1 MQAIVGKTKGERD
14 VDIPGYHTHMLL
26 GTGQTSFVYL
36 ATDPKG
42 REVALK
48 LPKPGLVNDPLLSRM
63 FYTEV
68 SLSKML
74 KHEHIVPYFEGVPAG
89 DGAFL
94 SMRYFK
100 EGQVQVRD
108 NAPLLEVTQLLAD
121 IASALEYAHSKKV
134 IHQDVKPSNVF
145 VSDGRAYL
153 ADFGSASSEALG
165 GEVAGS
171 PFYMAPELYTSDKSS
186 PKADVYSF
194 AIMAY
199 ELYTAKRPIV
209 GADLEELQR
218 AHLLSMPSPVRG
230 SRRDLPRQ
238 LSTLID
244 RALAKQPAIR
254 PNMSELRA
262 ALFDI
267 AGRNDGQAIAA
278 EEPPPAPTDNGPKVG
293 RATGAAQ
300 PVTAQAMRMKEEKRG
315 FWDKLLGRN
324 K

>member
-1 MQAIVGKTKGERD
+1 

-42 REVALK
+42 KEVALK
-48 LPKPGLVNDPLLSRM
+48 LPKPGLVNDPVLSQM

-74 KHEHIVPYFEGVPAG
+74 KHDHIVPYFEGVPTG
-89 DGAFL
+89 EGAFL

-100 EGQVQVRD
+100 EGQVQVQTD
-108 NAPLLEVTQLLAD
+108 AALLEVTRLLAD
-121 IASALEYAHSKKV
+121 IASALEYAHSKNV

-145 VSDGRAYL
+145 MADGRAYL
-153 ADFGSASSEALG
+153 ADFGSAASDALG
-165 GEVAGS
+165 GKVAGS

-194 AIMAY
+194 GIMAY
-199 ELYTAKRPIV
+199 ELFTAKRPIV

-218 AHLLSMPSPVRG
+218 AHLLVMPPPVRG
-230 SRRDLPRQ
+230 LRRDLPRQ
-238 LSTLID
+238 ISTLID
-244 RALAKQPAIR
+244 RALAKQPATR
-254 PNMSELRA
+254 PTMSELRA
-262 ALFDI
+262 ALVDI
-267 AGRNDGQAIAA
+267 VGRTDAK
-278 EEPPPAPTDNGPKVG
+278 EEPAIVEAMPATPEQKVG
-293 RATGAAQ
+293 RVASANNQ
-300 PVTAQAMRMKEEKRG
+300 PVIARAMSAKEEKRS
-315 FWDKLLGRN
+315 FWDRLLGR